1 MDAPNQQAPR
11 PQLIEMPTRKTRR
24 KRLSQL
30 MPELRRRIPALFDL
44 GCSAERIGDDLGTSR
59 ADVLEELISD
69 LRRKGPQR
77 ASNVV
82 GIRRTA

>member
-1 MDAPNQQAPR
+1 
-11 PQLIEMPTRKTRR
+11 
-24 KRLSQL
+24 

-69 LRRKGPQR
+69 MRRKPPQR
-77 ASNVV
+77 ASNV